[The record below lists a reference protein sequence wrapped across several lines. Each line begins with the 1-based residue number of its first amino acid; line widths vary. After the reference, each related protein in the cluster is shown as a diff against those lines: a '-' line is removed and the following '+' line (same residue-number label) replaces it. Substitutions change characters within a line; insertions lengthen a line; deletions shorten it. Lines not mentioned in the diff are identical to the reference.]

1 MISSEEQAIVQEAKD
16 LRLKSEQLRAET
28 QRDRKELQTLREE
41 IVIRVMEGI
50 RDRKEIFKNKKGLIG
65 WNTQILDKTFNPFFI
80 NFAAA
85 PV

>member
-65 WNTQILDKTFNPFFI
+65 
-80 NFAAA
+80 
-85 PV
+85 